1 MTAINRISD
10 AVARA
15 GHRLPRVAQ
24 KAAPFLLYRQISNV
38 VHVSGMI
45 AQFEGDKPYLGQ
57 LGAQLS
63 TEQGTKAAELSALNI
78 LAWLAEATGDDA
90 DRVDC
95 CLELNGFV
103 ACTADFSEQS
113 QVVSGA
119 SNLIVA
125 VLGECGRHTRTSI
138 GVTALPF
145 GVAVEA
151 NAKFVLRDQT
161 EAVSR
166 LPRRDS

>member
-1 MTAINRISD
+1 MTAINPISD
-10 AVARA
+10 AVVHA
-15 GHRLPRVAQ
+15 GHRLPRVVQ
-24 KAAPFLLYRQISNV
+24 KDTPFLLYRHVGNV

-45 AQFEGDKPYLGQ
+45 AQFEGDRPYLGQ

-63 TEQGTKAAELSALNI
+63 TEQGAKAAQLSALNI

-90 DRVDC
+90 DRVEC

-103 ACTADFSEQS
+103 ACTPDFTEQS
-113 QVVSGA
+113 QVISGA

-125 VLGECGRHTRTSI
+125 VLGERGRHTRTSI
-138 GVTALPF
+138 GVAALPF

-151 NAKFVLRDQT
+151 NAKFVLRD
-161 EAVSR
+161 
-166 LPRRDS
+166 